1 MIKNQNLN
9 LTIKTDKEMTNLNLT
24 QNNKINKNNA
34 LYQQ

>member
-9 LTIKTDKEMTNLNLT
+9 LTIKTDKEMTNLNLK

-34 LYQQ
+34 LYQ

>member
-34 LYQQ
+34 LYK

>member
-34 LYQQ
+34 LYQ

>member
-9 LTIKTDKEMTNLNLT
+9 LTIKTDKEMTNLNLM

>member
-24 QNNKINKNNA
+24 KNNKINKNNA
-34 LYQQ
+34 LYQ

>member
-24 QNNKINKNNA
+24 QNNKVNKNNA
-34 LYQQ
+34 LYQ